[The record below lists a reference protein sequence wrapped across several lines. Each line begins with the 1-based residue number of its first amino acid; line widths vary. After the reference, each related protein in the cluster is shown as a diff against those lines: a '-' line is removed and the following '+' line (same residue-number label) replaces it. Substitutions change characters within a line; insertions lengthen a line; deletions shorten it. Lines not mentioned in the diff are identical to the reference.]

1 MWREMRD
8 ELMSFDMW
16 ASLFFTALSVGLVLT
31 WCAVLGG

>member
-8 ELMSFDMW
+8 EMQSLDMW

-31 WCAVLGG
+31 WAWVLT